1 MKTKTCV
8 SNSGSNNECTST
20 SFASDEE
27 TWRTFAPV
35 KALKASFGAFA
46 GLLDFTTLDSS
57 LTALSCVFF
66 LFCRAFFCILLVR
79 KRARPEEREEEE

>member
-1 MKTKTCV
+1 MKMNACF
-8 SNSGSNNECTST
+8 SNSGSNNECTLT
-20 SFASDEE
+20 AFASVEE

-46 GLLDFTTLDSS
+46 GLLDFTLMDSS
-57 LTALSCVFF
+57 LTALSGVFF
-66 LFCRAFFCILLVR
+66 LFRVVFFCLLLVR